1 MKQFKKNQKEPKP
14 KSDNLL
20 VTKSIFNL
28 KFFQNVQKCGLLDYQ
43 G

>member
-1 MKQFKKNQKEPKP
+1 MKQFKKNQKGPKT

-20 VTKSIFNL
+20 VTKNIFNL
-28 KFFQNVQKCGLLDYQ
+28 QFFHNVQKSGLVDYQ